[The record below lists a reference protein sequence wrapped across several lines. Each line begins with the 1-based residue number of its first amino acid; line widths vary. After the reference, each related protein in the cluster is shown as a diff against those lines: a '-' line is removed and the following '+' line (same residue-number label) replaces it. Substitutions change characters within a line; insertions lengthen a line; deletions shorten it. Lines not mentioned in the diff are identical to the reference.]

1 LSFVPEGAW
10 QALPVVFFRQM
21 TRKGKLRKVID
32 DEAEVRCA
40 SGPGVIR
47 EEVWED
53 EQGVVVRYNLAFI
66 NHFLTSEDN
75 GRVLGY
81 DASHGYHH
89 RHFKG
94 AVEPFPYQGYE
105 ALAAHFYSEFE
116 ILRKEKL

>member
-1 LSFVPEGAW
+1 MAQQRTS
-10 QALPVVFFRQM
+10 
-21 TRKGKLRKVID
+21 RKVVD
-32 DEAEVRCA
+32 DEAEVRYA

-53 EQGVVVRYNLAFI
+53 ELGRVVRYKLAFI
-66 NHFLTSEDN
+66 NHFMTSADN

-94 AVEPFPYQGYE
+94 AVEPFAYQGYE
-105 ALAAHFYSEFE
+105 ALAAHFYAEFE
-116 ILRKEKL
+116 LLRKEN

>member
-1 LSFVPEGAW
+1 MA
-10 QALPVVFFRQM
+10 QKRA
-21 TRKGKLRKVID
+21 LRKVVD
-32 DEAEVRCA
+32 DKAEVRCA

-53 EQGVVVRYNLAFI
+53 EHGRVVRYNLAFI
-66 NHFLTSEDN
+66 NHFMTSADN

-94 AVEPFPYQGYE
+94 VVEPFEYQNYE
-105 ALAAHFYSEFE
+105 ALAARFYDEFD
-116 ILRKEKL
+116 ILRRDKS